1 MTKKFV
7 ISNYLLE
14 FYQEEGDAKW
24 RFRIIGEPTLTQQ
37 LLESVKTKRVTERG
51 IKYAVPAIEQRIKEI
66 ISKKF
71 NPQKQVSMNPII
83 ELNEKCQ
90 KKYGM
95 SIETE
100 LVSKTGADHS
110 PSIKVKV
117 TMPTGDYAYG
127 TASNQKEA
135 RKEAAKKL
143 LDLYF

>member
-1 MTKKFV
+1 MNKKFI

-37 LLESVKTKRVTERG
+37 LLQSVKTKRVTEKG
-51 IKYAVPAIEQRIKEI
+51 IKYAVPAIEQQIKKI
-66 ISKKF
+66 ISNQF

-83 ELNEKCQ
+83 KLNELCQ

-100 LVSKTGADHS
+100 LVSKTGADHC

-117 TMPTGDYAYG
+117 TMPTGDYACG
-127 TASNQKEA
+127 IASNQKEA
-135 RKEAAKKL
+135 RQKAAQKL